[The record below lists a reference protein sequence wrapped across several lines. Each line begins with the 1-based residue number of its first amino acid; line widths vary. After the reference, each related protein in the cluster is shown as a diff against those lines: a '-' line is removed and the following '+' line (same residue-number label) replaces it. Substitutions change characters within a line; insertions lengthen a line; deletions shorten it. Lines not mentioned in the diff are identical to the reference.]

1 MEKKIATDTPL
12 YRHDA
17 AYAREHGELPLY
29 RESYQANIA
38 CKEAIEE
45 AISENY
51 GNNRLNS
58 QAVFDA
64 VSAEFSMERIQYVL
78 ANTVQYKDWDG
89 RISRANREWAQ
100 TVPVVPNPDS
110 WGGDRNCYFVVDR
123 PHTGLTDLFI
133 THFRKELE
141 KAPREKKPSV
151 LEKLQKPLPDAAPK
165 PRQRE
170 SAGALIMADTRDI
183 SMHFWA
189 TQEEYDLIQ
198 KNMALS
204 GSTNLSA
211 FLRKMAIDGMVI
223 KLDMPEIQEMLH
235 LLRRANAN
243 INQIARHLHDTGRIY
258 DTDLEEILGFQKETA
273 ARLNDI
279 LTKLSALK

>member
-1 MEKKIATDTPL
+1 M
-12 YRHDA
+12 
-17 AYAREHGELPLY
+17 
-29 RESYQANIA
+29 
-38 CKEAIEE
+38 
-45 AISENY
+45 
-51 GNNRLNS
+51 
-58 QAVFDA
+58 
-64 VSAEFSMERIQYVL
+64 
-78 ANTVQYKDWDG
+78 
-89 RISRANREWAQ
+89 
-100 TVPVVPNPDS
+100 
-110 WGGDRNCYFVVDR
+110 
-123 PHTGLTDLFI
+123 
-133 THFRKELE
+133 
-141 KAPREKKPSV
+141 
-151 LEKLQKPLPDAAPK
+151 
-165 PRQRE
+165 
-170 SAGALIMADTRDI
+170 MADTRDI

-223 KLDMPEIQEMLH
+223 RLDMPEIQEMLH
-235 LLRRANAN
+235 LLRRANSN

>member
-1 MEKKIATDTPL
+1 
-12 YRHDA
+12 
-17 AYAREHGELPLY
+17 
-29 RESYQANIA
+29 
-38 CKEAIEE
+38 
-45 AISENY
+45 
-51 GNNRLNS
+51 
-58 QAVFDA
+58 
-64 VSAEFSMERIQYVL
+64 
-78 ANTVQYKDWDG
+78 
-89 RISRANREWAQ
+89 
-100 TVPVVPNPDS
+100 
-110 WGGDRNCYFVVDR
+110 
-123 PHTGLTDLFI
+123 
-133 THFRKELE
+133 
-141 KAPREKKPSV
+141 
-151 LEKLQKPLPDAAPK
+151 
-165 PRQRE
+165 
-170 SAGALIMADTRDI
+170 MADTRDI

-211 FLRKMAIDGMVI
+211 FLRNMVI

-258 DTDLEEILGFQKETA
+258 DTDLEEILGFQKETT